1 MEIYS
6 TEEQQAEAIKQF
18 FRDNGV
24 SLALGIVLG
33 LGGLY
38 GWKAYNQSQITSAE
52 AASNAYSDIVEGEEV
67 LASAESFIA
76 NNGDS
81 NYAVLAAFVAAK
93 EAVDKQQYSVA
104 TEKLRFAA
112 DTVKNPELKATALTR
127 LARIQLTE
135 KKLDEALATLNTTM
149 PASFN
154 AQVSEI
160 KGDVYLE
167 KGDKQSARTHY
178 QAAVSASEDA
188 NNTLLQNK
196 LDDLATAQPAA

>member
-38 GWKAYNQSQITSAE
+38 GWKAYNQSQITNAE
-52 AASNAYSDIVEGEEV
+52 AASNAYSEIVEGEEV

-76 NNGDS
+76 NNSDS

-135 KKLDEALATLNTTM
+135 KKLDEALATLNTPM

>member
-38 GWKAYNQSQITSAE
+38 GWKAYNQSQITNAE
-52 AASNAYSDIVEGEEV
+52 AASNAYSEIVEGEEV

-135 KKLDEALATLNTTM
+135 KKLDEALATLNTPM